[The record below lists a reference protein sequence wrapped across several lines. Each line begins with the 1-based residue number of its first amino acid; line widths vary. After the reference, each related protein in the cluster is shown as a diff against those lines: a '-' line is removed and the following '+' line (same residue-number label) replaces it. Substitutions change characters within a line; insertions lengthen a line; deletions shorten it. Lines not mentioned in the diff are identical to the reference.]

1 MRQISPLPIVP
12 IPVALIAMLAAML
25 LAPAAH
31 ARSCVPVLDRATR
44 LLVVTVPDMNTA
56 NAAVRMFE
64 RASPAASW
72 SARGTPEPAVIGARG
87 IAWGHPFTS
96 HAQRGEPTKQEG
108 DQRTPAGIYHLGAT
122 FGVAKSRR
130 PNYLHLT
137 PGANFCVEDVRSPLY
152 GRIVPRSTA
161 GKKLSGADMAAI
173 PNYRR
178 GLVIDYPP
186 NRATKA
192 GSCIFVHIWSGE
204 GVGTAGCV
212 ALPEAR
218 VADLQEWIKGHHA
231 AIAVVS
237 EDIATRFGGCLPPS
251 SRVSL
256 GDVPGPAR
264 AKLEH

>member
-1 MRQISPLPIVP
+1 MRQISPISF
-12 IPVALIAMLAAML
+12 ALTAALAAL
-25 LAPAAH
+25 LASQPVRAE
-31 ARSCVPVLDRATR
+31 SCVPVLDRATR
-44 LLVVTVPDMNTA
+44 LVVVTVPNMDTTK
-56 NAAVRMFE
+56 AALRMFE
-64 RASPAASW
+64 RTAAAARWTS
-72 SARGTPEPAVIGARG
+72 RGTPIQAVVGARG

-96 HAQRGEPTKQEG
+96 HAQRGEPIKQEG
-108 DQRTPAGIYHLGAT
+108 DQRTPAGIYNLGAA
-122 FGVAKSRR
+122 FGVAKSQR
-130 PNYLHLT
+130 PNYLRLT
-137 PGANFCVEDVRSPLY
+137 PGANFCVEDARSKLY

-186 NRATKA
+186 DRATKA

-204 GVGTAGCV
+204 SVGTAGCV
-212 ALPEAR
+212 ALPETV
-218 VADLQEWIKGHHA
+218 VADLQEWIKGRHA
-231 AIAVVS
+231 AIAIVS

-256 GDVPGPAR
+256 GDVLGPPR